1 MDCLIGGTKRVRA
14 GRGRID
20 QSYTFMIQRSFADYG
35 TANWS
40 SFANVTPHSQEWGLF
55 TSIGL
60 CSTAQH
66 PAVCKTAEREPLID
80 AIITIMEARMERSLV
95 DIVL

>member
-14 GRGRID
+14 GRGRTD
-20 QSYTFMIQRSFADYG
+20 QSYTFMIQRSFADNG
-35 TANWS
+35 TANWG
-40 SFANVTPHSQEWGLF
+40 SFANVTPHSQKWGQS

-66 PAVCKTAEREPLID
+66 AAVCETAEREPLID
-80 AIITIMEARMERSLV
+80 GIIPMMEARMERGLV
-95 DIVL
+95 EIVL